1 MTKFVQIDKGRDN
14 MIKNF
19 INRMLFIKKAFQT
32 TKDEMLISLGI
43 ILVLTGILSVVFYIV
58 ESIAQPDVYRN
69 YWDALVWAYT
79 RYMEG
84 GDGVFEGGPVTVV
97 GKVIASLLGI
107 IGIAI
112 VAIPAG
118 LVGSGFMDAIAEE
131 KREKELAELRHRM
144 LKQFPRFVS
153 PAFNSY
159 RKTLEASTEWEK
171 ARFTT
176 RAQLMSRFQTRLGMD
191 FQDIADVCTR
201 YPEFSL
207 RDIAEEQSDEDNP
220 QSVFWIE
227 LLPKNRPYG
236 CFINRGSRVTIMVT
250 NGFEDMGTSWF
261 GYHVALLGGFNFI
274 CKNQEVDP
282 DDLDSYYALTNEVS
296 YEKRTEAYYRSNK
309 KQYKHQLDIIR
320 QKQTAREAFFG
331 DLQPL
336 LGEEHWVINLQTTI
350 KSSHNPVDMH
360 FVYDNREHNHPSVN
374 QVSDVEQMI
383 AVFQTAFQQA
393 PFDNG
398 TPMLVQQSEKFS
410 LSKNNIAYKLREQ
423 NQKTNMLHIRIASSL
438 INIDLRRSVVMGVMA
453 HILHEQLAS
462 SETLRKEDIQELTSQ
477 GFGYPFEA

>member
-1 MTKFVQIDKGRDN
+1 MRFL
-14 MIKNF
+14 
-19 INRMLFIKKAFQT
+19 NRMLFIKKAFQT

-274 CKNQEVDP
+274 CKNQEVNP

-383 AVFQTAFQQA
+383 AAFQTAFQQA

>member
-1 MTKFVQIDKGRDN
+1 MT
-14 MIKNF
+14 IKERLRF
-19 INRMLFIKKAFQT
+19 IQKAFST
-32 TKDEMLISLGI
+32 TKNEMLISLCI
-43 ILVLTGILSVVFYIV
+43 IIVLTCILSLIFLFV
-58 ESIAQPDVYRN
+58 EHIAQPDVFADYG
-69 YWDALVWAYT
+69 DAIVWAYT

-131 KREKELAELRHRM
+131 KRENELAELRHRM
-144 LKQFPRFVS
+144 LKQFPRVVS

-159 RKTLEASTEWEK
+159 RKTLEASTDWEK

-201 YPEFSL
+201 YPEFTL
-207 RDIAEEQSDEDNP
+207 RDIAEEQSDEENQ
-220 QSVFWIE
+220 QSTFWIE

-282 DDLDSYYALTNEVS
+282 DDLDSYYALTPEVT
-296 YEKRTEAYYRSNK
+296 YEKRTEAYYLSDK

-350 KSSHNPVDMH
+350 KSLHNPVDMH
-360 FVYDNREHNHPSVN
+360 FVYDNCDRNHPSVN

-383 AVFQTAFQQA
+383 AAFQTAFQQA

-398 TPMLVQQSEKFS
+398 TPMLVQQSDKFS

-438 INIDLRRSVVMGVMA
+438 INIDLRRSVVMGMIA

-462 SETLRKEDIQELTSQ
+462 NETLRKEDIQELTSQ

>member
-1 MTKFVQIDKGRDN
+1 MT
-14 MIKNF
+14 IKERLRF
-19 INRMLFIKKAFQT
+19 IRKAFST
-32 TKDEMLISLGI
+32 TKNEMLISLCI
-43 ILVLTGILSVVFYIV
+43 IIVLTCILSLIFLAV
-58 ESIAQPDVYRN
+58 ERIAQPDVFADYG
-69 YWDALVWAYT
+69 DAIVWAYT

-118 LVGSGFMDAIAEE
+118 LVGSGFMDAIAEQ
-131 KREKELAELRHRM
+131 KRENELAEMRHRM

-207 RDIAEEQSDEDNP
+207 RDIAEELSDEDNQ
-220 QSVFWIE
+220 QSTFWIE
-227 LLPKNRPYG
+227 LLPQNRPYG

-282 DDLDSYYALTNEVS
+282 DDLDSYYALTPAVS
-296 YEKRTEAYYRSNK
+296 YEKRTEAYYLSDK
-309 KQYKHQLDIIR
+309 KQYKRQLDIIR
-320 QKQTAREAFFG
+320 QKQTVREAFFG
-331 DLQPL
+331 DMQPL

-350 KSSHNPVDMH
+350 KSSHNPVDLH

-383 AVFQTAFQQA
+383 AAFQTAFQQA

-410 LSKNNIAYKLREQ
+410 LSKNNIAYKLRER

-462 SETLRKEDIQELTSQ
+462 NETLRKEDMQELSSQ
-477 GFGYPFEA
+477 GYGYPFEA

>member
-1 MTKFVQIDKGRDN
+1 MT
-14 MIKNF
+14 IKERLRF
-19 INRMLFIKKAFQT
+19 IRKAFST
-32 TKDEMLISLGI
+32 IKDEMLISLGI
-43 ILVLTGILSVVFYIV
+43 IIVLTGILSILFFVA
-58 ESIAQPDVYRN
+58 ERIAQPDVFTSYG
-69 YWDALVWAYT
+69 DAIVWAYT
-79 RYMEG
+79 RYMES

-131 KREKELAELRHRM
+131 KREKELAEMRHRM

-159 RKTLEASTEWEK
+159 CKTLEASTDWEK

-176 RAQLMSRFQTRLGMD
+176 RAQLISRFQTRLGMD
-191 FQDIADVCTR
+191 FKDIADVCTR

-207 RDIAEEQSDEDNP
+207 RDIADELSDEDNQ
-220 QSVFWIE
+220 QSTFWIE

-296 YEKRTEAYYRSNK
+296 YEKHNEAYYLSDK
-309 KQYKHQLDIIR
+309 KQYKHHLDIIR

-350 KSSHNPVDMH
+350 KSSHNPVDIH
-360 FVYDNREHNHPSVN
+360 FVYNNCDRNHPSVN

-383 AVFQTAFQQA
+383 ATFQTAFQQA

-398 TPMLVQQSEKFS
+398 TPMLVQQSDKFS

-423 NQKTNMLHIRIASSL
+423 NEKTNMLHIRIASSL
-438 INIDLRRSVVMGVMA
+438 INIDLRRSVVMGMIA

-462 SETLRKEDIQELTSQ
+462 NETLRKEDMQELSSQ

>member
-1 MTKFVQIDKGRDN
+1 MT
-14 MIKNF
+14 IKERLCF
-19 INRMLFIKKAFQT
+19 IRKAFST
-32 TKDEMLISLGI
+32 TKNEMLISLGI
-43 ILVLTGILSVVFYIV
+43 IIVLTCILSLIFFVV
-58 ESIAQPDVYRN
+58 ERIAQPDVFADYG
-69 YWDALVWAYT
+69 DAIVWAYT
-79 RYMEG
+79 RYIEG
-84 GDGVFEGGPVTVV
+84 GDGVFDGAPTTFV
-97 GKVIASLLGI
+97 GKIVASLIGT

-118 LVGSGFMDAIAEE
+118 LIGSGFMDAIAEE
-131 KREKELAELRHRM
+131 KRETELAEIRHRM

-159 RKTLEASTEWEK
+159 CKTLEASTEWEK

-176 RAQLMSRFQTRLGMD
+176 RAQLMSRFQTRMGMD
-191 FQDIADVCTR
+191 FKDIADVCTR

-207 RDIAEEQSDEDNP
+207 RDIAEEQSDEDNQ
-220 QSVFWIE
+220 QSTFWIE

-296 YEKRTEAYYRSNK
+296 YEKHNEAYYLSDK

-350 KSSHNPVDMH
+350 KSSHNPVDIH
-360 FVYDNREHNHPSVN
+360 FVYNDRDRNHPSVN

-383 AVFQTAFQQA
+383 ATFQTAFQQA

-398 TPMLVQQSEKFS
+398 TPMQVQQSDKFS

-423 NQKTNMLHIRIASSL
+423 NQKTNMLHIRIARSL

-462 SETLRKEDIQELTSQ
+462 NETLRKEDIQELTSQ

>member
-1 MTKFVQIDKGRDN
+1 MT
-14 MIKNF
+14 IKERLRF
-19 INRMLFIKKAFQT
+19 IRKAFST
-32 TKDEMLISLGI
+32 TKNEMLISLCI
-43 ILVLTGILSVVFYIV
+43 IIVLTCILSLIFLTV
-58 ESIAQPDVYRN
+58 ERIAQPDVFADYG
-69 YWDALVWAYT
+69 DAIVWAYT

-84 GDGVFEGGPVTVV
+84 GDSVFEGGPVTVV

-159 RKTLEASTEWEK
+159 CKTQEASTDWEK

-191 FQDIADVCTR
+191 FKDIADVCTR

-207 RDIAEEQSDEDNP
+207 RDIAEERSDEENP

-282 DDLDSYYALTNEVS
+282 DDLDSYYALTPEVT
-296 YEKRTEAYYRSNK
+296 YEKRTEAYYLSDK

-320 QKQTAREAFFG
+320 QTQTAREAFFG

-350 KSSHNPVDMH
+350 KSSHNPVDIH

-383 AVFQTAFQQA
+383 ATFQTAFQQA

-398 TPMLVQQSEKFS
+398 TPMLVQQSDKFS

-423 NQKTNMLHIRIASSL
+423 NEKTNMLHIRIASSL
-438 INIDLRRSVVMGVMA
+438 INIDLRRSVIMGVIA

-462 SETLRKEDIQELTSQ
+462 NETLRKEDMQELSSQ
-477 GFGYPFEA
+477 GYGYPFEA

>member
-1 MTKFVQIDKGRDN
+1 MT
-14 MIKNF
+14 IKERLCF
-19 INRMLFIKKAFQT
+19 IRKAFST
-32 TKDEMLISLGI
+32 TKNEMLISLCI
-43 ILVLTGILSVVFYIV
+43 IIVLTCILSLIFLTV
-58 ESIAQPDVYRN
+58 ERIAQPDVFADYG
-69 YWDALVWAYT
+69 DAIVWAYT

-84 GDGVFEGGPVTVV
+84 GDAVFEGGPVTVV

-159 RKTLEASTEWEK
+159 RKTLEASTEWEN

-176 RAQLMSRFQTRLGMD
+176 RAQLMSCFQTRLGMD
-191 FQDIADVCTR
+191 FKDIADVCTR

-207 RDIAEEQSDEDNP
+207 RDIAEELSDEENQ
-220 QSVFWIE
+220 QSTFWIE

-250 NGFEDMGTSWF
+250 NGFEDMGTSWL

-282 DDLDSYYALTNEVS
+282 DDLDSYYALTPEVT
-296 YEKRTEAYYRSNK
+296 YEKRTEAYYLSDK

-320 QKQTAREAFFG
+320 KKQAAREAFFG

-350 KSSHNPVDMH
+350 KSSHNPVDIH
-360 FVYDNREHNHPSVN
+360 FVYDNRDRNHPSVN

-383 AVFQTAFQQA
+383 ATFQTAFQQA

-398 TPMLVQQSEKFS
+398 TPMQVQQSDKFS

-438 INIDLRRSVVMGVMA
+438 INIDLRRSVVMGVIA

-462 SETLRKEDIQELTSQ
+462 NETLRKEDMQELSSQ
-477 GFGYPFEA
+477 GYGYPFEA

>member
-1 MTKFVQIDKGRDN
+1 MRFL
-14 MIKNF
+14 
-19 INRMLFIKKAFQT
+19 NRMLFIKKAFQT

-43 ILVLTGILSVVFYIV
+43 ILILTCILSIVFYIV

-171 ARFTT
+171 TRFTT
-176 RAQLMSRFQTRLGMD
+176 RARLMSRFQTRLGMD
-191 FQDIADVCTR
+191 FKDIADVCTR

-250 NGFEDMGTSWF
+250 SGFVEMGTSWF
-261 GYHVALLGGFNFI
+261 GYHIALLGGFNFI

-282 DDLDSYYALTNEVS
+282 DDLDSYYALTPAVT
-296 YEKRTEAYYRSNK
+296 YEKRTEAYYLNDK

-320 QKQTAREAFFG
+320 QKQAAREAFFG

-336 LGEEHWVINLQTTI
+336 LGDEHWVINLQTTI
-350 KSSHNPVDMH
+350 KSSHNPVDIH
-360 FVYDNREHNHPSVN
+360 FVYDNCDRNHPSVN

-383 AVFQTAFQQA
+383 AAFQAAFQQA

-398 TPMLVQQSEKFS
+398 TPMQVQQSDKFS

-423 NQKTNMLHIRIASSL
+423 NEKTNMLHIRIASSL
-438 INIDLRRSVVMGVMA
+438 INIDLLRSVVMGVMA

-462 SETLRKEDIQELTSQ
+462 NETLRKEDIQELTSQ

>member
-1 MTKFVQIDKGRDN
+1 MRFL
-14 MIKNF
+14 
-19 INRMLFIKKAFQT
+19 NRMLFIKKAFQT

-43 ILVLTGILSVVFYIV
+43 ILVLTCILSIVFYIV

-69 YWDALVWAYT
+69 FWDALVWAYT
-79 RYMEG
+79 RYIEG
-84 GDGVFEGGPVTVV
+84 GDGVFAGAPITVV
-97 GKVIASLLGI
+97 GKIVASLIGT

-118 LVGSGFMDAIAEE
+118 LIGSGFMDAIAEE
-131 KREKELAELRHRM
+131 NRETELAEMRHRM

-176 RAQLMSRFQTRLGMD
+176 RAHLMSRFQTRLGMD

-250 NGFEDMGTSWF
+250 SGFVEMGTSWF
-261 GYHVALLGGFNFI
+261 GYHIALLGGFNFI

-282 DDLDSYYALTNEVS
+282 DDLDSYYALTNEVT
-296 YEKRTEAYYRSNK
+296 YEKRTEAYYLSDK

-320 QKQTAREAFFG
+320 QKQAAREAFFG

-336 LGEEHWVINLQTTI
+336 LGDEHWVINLQTTI
-350 KSSHNPVDMH
+350 KSSHNPVDIH
-360 FVYDNREHNHPSVN
+360 FVYDNRERNHPSVN

-383 AVFQTAFQQA
+383 AAFQAAFQQA

-398 TPMLVQQSEKFS
+398 TPMQVQQSDKFS

-423 NQKTNMLHIRIASSL
+423 NEKTNMLHIRIDSSL
-438 INIDLRRSVVMGVMA
+438 INIDLLRSVVMGVMA
-453 HILHEQLAS
+453 HILHEQLACN
-462 SETLRKEDIQELTSQ
+462 ETLRKEDLQELSSQ
-477 GFGYPFEA
+477 GYGYPFET

>member
-1 MTKFVQIDKGRDN
+1 MT
-14 MIKNF
+14 IKERLRF
-19 INRMLFIKKAFQT
+19 IRKAFST
-32 TKDEMLISLGI
+32 TKNEMLISLCI
-43 ILVLTGILSVVFYIV
+43 IIVLTCILSLIFLVVERV
-58 ESIAQPDVYRN
+58 AQPDVYAD
-69 YWDALVWAYT
+69 YGDAIVWAYT

-131 KREKELAELRHRM
+131 KREKELAEMRHRM

-191 FQDIADVCTR
+191 FKDIADVCTR

-207 RDIAEEQSDEDNP
+207 RDIADELSDEDNQ
-220 QSVFWIE
+220 QSTFWIE

-296 YEKRTEAYYRSNK
+296 YEKRTEAYYLSDK

-350 KSSHNPVDMH
+350 KSSHNPVDLH

-383 AVFQTAFQQA
+383 ATFQTAFQ
-393 PFDNG
+393 PVPVDNG
-398 TPMLVQQSEKFS
+398 TPMLAQQSDKFS

-462 SETLRKEDIQELTSQ
+462 NETLRKEDIQELTSQ

>member
-1 MTKFVQIDKGRDN
+1 MT
-14 MIKNF
+14 IKERLRF
-19 INRMLFIKKAFQT
+19 IRKAFST
-32 TKDEMLISLGI
+32 IKDEMLISLGI
-43 ILVLTGILSVVFYIV
+43 IIVLTGILSILFFVA
-58 ESIAQPDVYRN
+58 ERIAQPDVFTSYG
-69 YWDALVWAYT
+69 DAIVWAYT

-84 GDGVFEGGPVTVV
+84 GDGVFDGAPVTVV
-97 GKVIASLLGI
+97 GRVIASLLGI

-131 KREKELAELRHRM
+131 KRENELAEMRHRM

-159 RKTLEASTEWEK
+159 CKTLEASTEWEK

-191 FQDIADVCTR
+191 FKDIADVCTR

-207 RDIAEEQSDEDNP
+207 RDIVDELSDEENQP
-220 QSVFWIE
+220 STFWIE

-250 NGFEDMGTSWF
+250 NGFEEMGTSWF
-261 GYHVALLGGFNFI
+261 GYHVALLGGLNFI

-282 DDLDSYYALTNEVS
+282 DDLDSYYALTPEVT
-296 YEKRTEAYYRSNK
+296 YEKRTEAYYLSNK
-309 KQYKHQLDIIR
+309 KQYKRQLDIIR

-383 AVFQTAFQQA
+383 ATFQTAFQQA
-393 PFDNG
+393 PFNNG
-398 TPMLVQQSEKFS
+398 TPMLVQQSDKFS

-423 NQKTNMLHIRIASSL
+423 NEKTNMLHIRIASSL
-438 INIDLRRSVVMGVMA
+438 IDIDLRRSVVMGVMA

-462 SETLRKEDIQELTSQ
+462 NETLRKEDMQELSSQ

>member
-1 MTKFVQIDKGRDN
+1 MQ
-14 MIKNF
+14 F
-19 INRMLFIKKAFQT
+19 IHKAFAA
-32 TKDEMLISLGI
+32 TKYEMLISLCV
-43 ILVLTGILSVVFYIV
+43 ILLLTTLLSVLYYVV

-69 YWDALVWAYT
+69 FWDALVWAYT
-79 RYMEG
+79 RYIEG
-84 GDGVFEGGPVTVV
+84 GDSVFEGGPATIT
-97 GKVIASLLGI
+97 GKVITSLLGL

-118 LVGSGFMDAIAEE
+118 LIGSGFMDAIAEE
-131 KREKELAELRHRM
+131 KRETELAEMRHRM

-159 RKTLEASTEWEK
+159 RKTLEASTEWQG

-176 RAQLMSRFQTRLGMD
+176 RAQLMSRFQTRSGMD
-191 FQDIADVCTR
+191 FKDIADVCTR

-282 DDLDSYYALTNEVS
+282 DDLDSYYVLTNEVT
-296 YEKRTEAYYRSNK
+296 YEKRTEAYYLSDK
-309 KQYKHQLDIIR
+309 KQYKHHLDIIR

-331 DLQPL
+331 DLQL
-336 LGEEHWVINLQTTI
+336 LQGEEHWVINLQTTI
-350 KSSHNPVDMH
+350 KSLHNPVDIH
-360 FVYDNREHNHPSVN
+360 FVYDNRDRNHPSVN

-383 AVFQTAFQQA
+383 ATFQTAFQQA

-398 TPMLVQQSEKFS
+398 TPMQVQQSDKFS
-410 LSKNNIAYKLREQ
+410 LSKNNIAYKLRER
-423 NQKTNMLHIRIASSL
+423 NEKTNMLHIRIASSL
-438 INIDLRRSVVMGVMA
+438 INIDLRRSVVMGIMA

-462 SETLRKEDIQELTSQ
+462 NEALREEDMQELTSQ
-477 GFGYPFEA
+477 GYGYPFQV

>member
-1 MTKFVQIDKGRDN
+1 MT
-14 MIKNF
+14 IKERLRF
-19 INRMLFIKKAFQT
+19 IRKAFST
-32 TKDEMLISLGI
+32 IKIEMLISLAI
-43 ILVLTGILSVVFYIV
+43 IIVLTCILSLIFLFV
-58 ESIAQPDVYRN
+58 EHIAQPDVYVD
-69 YWDALVWAYT
+69 YGDAIVWAYT

-131 KREKELAELRHRM
+131 KRENELAEMRHRM

-159 RKTLEASTEWEK
+159 CKTLEASTEWEN

-191 FQDIADVCTR
+191 FKDIADVCTR

-207 RDIAEEQSDEDNP
+207 RDIAEERSDEENP

-282 DDLDSYYALTNEVS
+282 DDLDSYYALTHAVS
-296 YEKRTEAYYRSNK
+296 YERRTEAYYLNDK
-309 KQYKHQLDIIR
+309 KQYKHHLDIIR
-320 QKQTAREAFFG
+320 QKQIAREAFFG
-331 DLQPL
+331 DLQLL

-350 KSSHNPVDMH
+350 KSSHNPVDIH
-360 FVYDNREHNHPSVN
+360 FVYDNRDRNHPSVN

-383 AVFQTAFQQA
+383 ATFQTAFQQA
-393 PFDNG
+393 PFDND
-398 TPMLVQQSEKFS
+398 TPMLVQQSDKFS
-410 LSKNNIAYKLREQ
+410 LSKNNIAYKLRER
-423 NQKTNMLHIRIASSL
+423 NEKTNMLHIRIASSL

-462 SETLRKEDIQELTSQ
+462 NETLRKEDMQELSSQ
-477 GFGYPFEA
+477 GYGYPLEA

>member
-1 MTKFVQIDKGRDN
+1 MT
-14 MIKNF
+14 IKERLRF
-19 INRMLFIKKAFQT
+19 IRKAFST
-32 TKDEMLISLGI
+32 TKNEMLISLCI
-43 ILVLTGILSVVFYIV
+43 IIVLTCILSLIFLTV
-58 ESIAQPDVYRN
+58 ERIAQPDVFADYG
-69 YWDALVWAYT
+69 DAIVWAYT

-84 GDGVFEGGPVTVV
+84 GDSVFEGGPVTVV

-159 RKTLEASTEWEK
+159 CKTQEASTDWEK
-171 ARFTT
+171 ARFIT

-191 FQDIADVCTR
+191 FKDIADVCTR

-207 RDIAEEQSDEDNP
+207 RDIAEERSDEENP

-282 DDLDSYYALTNEVS
+282 DDLDSYYALTPEVT
-296 YEKRTEAYYRSNK
+296 YEKRTEAYYLSDK

-350 KSSHNPVDMH
+350 KSSHNPVDIH
-360 FVYDNREHNHPSVN
+360 FVYDNREHNYPSVN

-383 AVFQTAFQQA
+383 ATFQTAFQQA

-398 TPMLVQQSEKFS
+398 TPMLVQQSDKFS

-423 NQKTNMLHIRIASSL
+423 NEKTNMLHIRIASSL
-438 INIDLRRSVVMGVMA
+438 INIELRRSVIMGVIA

-462 SETLRKEDIQELTSQ
+462 NETLRKEDMQELSSQ
-477 GFGYPFEA
+477 GYGYPFEA

>member
-1 MTKFVQIDKGRDN
+1 MT
-14 MIKNF
+14 IKERLRF
-19 INRMLFIKKAFQT
+19 IRKAFST
-32 TKDEMLISLGI
+32 TKNEMLISLCI
-43 ILVLTGILSVVFYIV
+43 IIVLTCILSLIFLAV
-58 ESIAQPDVYRN
+58 EHVAQPDVFDDYG
-69 YWDALVWAYT
+69 DAIVWAYT

-131 KREKELAELRHRM
+131 KREKELAEMRHRM

-176 RAQLMSRFQTRLGMD
+176 RAHLMSRFQTRLGMD
-191 FQDIADVCTR
+191 FKDIADVCTR

-207 RDIAEEQSDEDNP
+207 RDIADELSDEDNP

-250 NGFEDMGTSWF
+250 SGFVEMGTSWF
-261 GYHVALLGGFNFI
+261 GYHIALLGGFNFI

-282 DDLDSYYALTNEVS
+282 DELDSYYALTNEVT
-296 YEKRTEAYYRSNK
+296 YEKRTEAYYLSDK

-320 QKQTAREAFFG
+320 QKQAAREAFFG

-336 LGEEHWVINLQTTI
+336 LGDEHWVINLQTTI
-350 KSSHNPVDMH
+350 KSSHNPVDIH
-360 FVYDNREHNHPSVN
+360 FVYDNRDRNHPSVN

-383 AVFQTAFQQA
+383 AAFRTAFQQA

-398 TPMLVQQSEKFS
+398 TPMQVQQSDKFS

-423 NQKTNMLHIRIASSL
+423 NEKTNMLHIRIDSSL
-438 INIDLRRSVVMGVMA
+438 INIDLLRSVVMGVMA

-462 SETLRKEDIQELTSQ
+462 NETLRKEDMQELSSQ

>member
-1 MTKFVQIDKGRDN
+1 MT
-14 MIKNF
+14 IKERLRF
-19 INRMLFIKKAFQT
+19 IRKAFST
-32 TKDEMLISLGI
+32 TKNEMLISLCI
-43 ILVLTGILSVVFYIV
+43 IIVLTCILSLIFLFV
-58 ESIAQPDVYRN
+58 EHIAQPDVYAD
-69 YWDALVWAYT
+69 YGDAIVWAYT
-79 RYMEG
+79 RYMES

-131 KREKELAELRHRM
+131 KRENELAEMRHRM

-153 PAFNSY
+153 SAFNSY
-159 RKTLEASTEWEK
+159 CKTLEASTDWEK

-191 FQDIADVCTR
+191 FKDIADVCTR

-207 RDIAEEQSDEDNP
+207 RDIAEERSDEENP

-227 LLPKNRPYG
+227 LLPKNRRYG

-296 YEKRTEAYYRSNK
+296 YEKRTEAYYLSDK
-309 KQYKHQLDIIR
+309 KQYKPQLDIIR
-320 QKQTAREAFFG
+320 KKQTAREAFFG

-350 KSSHNPVDMH
+350 KSSHNPVDLH

-383 AVFQTAFQQA
+383 AAFQTAFQQA

-398 TPMLVQQSEKFS
+398 TPMLVQQSDKYS
-410 LSKNNIAYKLREQ
+410 LSKNNIAYKLRER
-423 NQKTNMLHIRIASSL
+423 NEKTNMLHIRIASSL

-462 SETLRKEDIQELTSQ
+462 NETLRKEDMQELSSQ
-477 GFGYPFEA
+477 GYGYPFEA